1 MSFGAYRESVIRM
14 NLSFQAKREICSLS
28 VFRYT
33 PTVGQKFQ
41 KSSVFL
47 SIAAFFFLIPGALA
61 QVPGSTA
68 ATLTIASQ
76 ALPTAAPRQ
85 QYEATLQATGGVPP
99 YHWEISSG
107 ELPQGLDLNP
117 TTGLI
122 SGIPAERGQFEF
134 VVTVSDS
141 ADPPHTAT
149 RNFAIGS
156 VEALSLEWSNEPHI
170 EQDKILGAVKV
181 ANGTKEPFDQT
192 VIIMAVNE
200 YGKAFALGYQR
211 LELKPDNVKVEIPFS
226 SALPRGRYTIHADA
240 VAEIPTKH
248 AIYRN
253 RLETPEPL
261 VITFPP

>member
-1 MSFGAYRESVIRM
+1 MLTSISAFFLLLCPA
-14 NLSFQAKREICSLS
+14 FCQ
-28 VFRYT
+28 T
-33 PTVGQKFQ
+33 PGITAPT
-41 KSSVFL
+41 L
-47 SIAAFFFLIPGALA
+47 SI
-61 QVPGSTA
+61 T
-68 ATLTIASQ
+68 SQ

-99 YHWEISSG
+99 YRWEITSG

-117 TTGLI
+117 ATGLI

-141 ADPPHTAT
+141 ADPSHAAT

-156 VEALSLEWSNEPHI
+156 VEALSLEWSSEPHVD
-170 EQDKILGAVKV
+170 QDKILGAVKV
-181 ANGTKEPFDQT
+181 ANGTKKPFDQT

-211 LELKPDNVKVEIPFS
+211 LELKSDNLKVEIPFS
-226 SALPRGRYTIHADA
+226 SSLPRGRYTIHADA
-240 VAEIPTKH
+240 IAEIPTKH

-253 RLETPEPL
+253 RLETPEAIT
-261 VITFPP
+261 VTFPP

>member
-1 MSFGAYRESVIRM
+1 MI
-14 NLSFQAKREICSLS
+14 SLL
-28 VFRYT
+28 R
-33 PTVGQKFQ
+33 
-41 KSSVFL
+41 
-47 SIAAFFFLIPGALA
+47 
-61 QVPGSTA
+61 
-68 ATLTIASQ
+68 ATLRVCWFSGLRHQPAVLLNVQNSSLLVSVACLLLICESFAQTPGTTSPALTITAQ

-85 QYEATLQATGGVPP
+85 QYDAQLLATGGVPP
-99 YHWEISSG
+99 YRWEITSG
-107 ELPQGLDLNP
+107 ELPGGLDLNP
-117 TTGLI
+117 STGAI
-122 SGIPAERGQFEF
+122 SGIPTERGQFEF

-141 ADPPHTAT
+141 AEPPHSAT

-156 VEALSLEWSNEPHI
+156 VEALSLEWSNEPHVD
-170 EQDKILGAVKV
+170 QDKISGAVRV

-226 SALPRGRYTIHADA
+226 SSLPRGRYVVHADA
-240 VAEIPTKH
+240 IAEIPAKH

-261 VITFPP
+261 VVIFPP